1 MKKRYAFS
9 MIELILVIVV
19 IGIIATYSIPRLK
32 RDTRTEAINHML
44 TMIRYTQ
51 NLALHDTKH
60 QRFDSRWQR
69 GYWRFQIY
77 KCKGGSGLFYMIG
90 TDRSDNSNANLNGAI
105 NRNETAIDPSN
116 GKFTFWDTRVPCP
129 IDSTDALNNQV
140 SPNIFI
146 TQRYGISSV
155 TFNKCQ
161 IYKNGRTTSSAKHI
175 GFDSFGRPHKSFTAT
190 YIPNHWGVTVG
201 NCKITFNFKDSS
213 IKPFTIIVPNE
224 SGYAYLE
231 ENPNF

>member
-19 IGIIATYSIPRLK
+19 LGIIATYSIPRLK
-32 RDTRTEAINHML
+32 RDTRAEAINHML

-69 GYWRFQIY
+69 GYWRFEIY
-77 KCKGGSGLFYMIG
+77 NCKNSSGLFYKIG
-90 TDRSDNSNANLNGAI
+90 TDRSNNLEHNLNGGI
-105 NRNETAIDPSN
+105 NRSETAIDPSN

-129 IDSTDALNNQV
+129 KDSTAALNSQV

-155 TFNKCQ
+155 SFNACP
-161 IYKNGRTTSSAKHI
+161 IYTSSRTSSDRKHI
-175 GFDSFGRPHKSFTAT
+175 GFDGFGRPHKSYTRNST
-190 YIPNHWGVTVG
+190 PNHSGIAVG
-201 NCKITFNFKDSS
+201 DCRITFNFQDSS
-213 IKPFTIIVPNE
+213 IRPFTIVVPNE
-224 SGYAYLE
+224 SGYAYLQ
-231 ENPNF
+231 ENPNL